1 VAYFERLWMG
11 LPDAAPEHFELR
23 REFMLGALEPG
34 SKVIDV
40 GAGAGW
46 FAGALAGAG
55 FSVVGVEVAHEP
67 VRRARER
74 FPGLEFL
81 VVGEGTL
88 PFPAATFDGAWLG
101 EVLEHV
107 ADTIG
112 LLDEVARVLAPG
124 GRLVA
129 STPDHGWRLRLA
141 LGLSRRAFERHFEPR
156 ADHLRFFT
164 DATLKGL
171 LEACGF
177 EQIAIRRHSGVLLAT
192 ARAPR

>member
-1 VAYFERLWMG
+1 MTYFERLWSE

-23 REFMLGALEPG
+23 REFMLEALAPG

-46 FAGALAGAG
+46 FAAALAGAG
-55 FSVVGVEVAHEP
+55 CSVVGVEVAQEP

-74 FPGLEFL
+74 FPALEF
-81 VVGEGTL
+81 VVVPEGRL
-88 PFPAATFDGAWLG
+88 PFAAAAFAGAWLG

-107 ADTIG
+107 ADVVG

-124 GRLVA
+124 GRLA
-129 STPDHGWRLRLA
+129 LSTPAHGWRLRLA
-141 LGLSRRAFERHFEPR
+141 LGVSRRAFERHFEPR

-164 DATLKGL
+164 DATLERL
-171 LEACGF
+171 LAACGF
-177 EQIAIRRHSGVLLAT
+177 EQIAIRARSGVLLAT

>member
-1 VAYFERLWMG
+1 VTYFERLWSE

-23 REFMLGALEPG
+23 REFMLEALAPG

-46 FAGALAGAG
+46 FAAALAGAG
-55 FSVVGVEVAHEP
+55 CSVVGVEVAQEP

-74 FPGLEFL
+74 FPALEF
-81 VVGEGTL
+81 VVVPEGRL
-88 PFPAATFDGAWLG
+88 PFAAAAFDGAWLG

-107 ADTIG
+107 ADVVG

-124 GRLVA
+124 GRLA
-129 STPDHGWRLRLA
+129 LSTPAHGWRLRLA
-141 LGLSRRAFERHFEPR
+141 LGVSRRAFERHFEPR

-164 DATLKGL
+164 DATLERL
-171 LEACGF
+171 LAACGF
-177 EQIAIRRHSGVLLAT
+177 EQIAIRARSGVLLAT